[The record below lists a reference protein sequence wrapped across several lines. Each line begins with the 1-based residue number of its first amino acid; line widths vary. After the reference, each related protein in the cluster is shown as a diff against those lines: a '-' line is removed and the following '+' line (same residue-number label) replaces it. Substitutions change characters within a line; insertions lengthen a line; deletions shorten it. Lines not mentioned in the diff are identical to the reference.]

1 MNQKFLLALFI
12 SACFFAA
19 CGDKERQQQ
28 LDEREQAIAKQEM
41 DFATKAADYQSLIK
55 MRDSLRSRKTD
66 TVAFQQWPE
75 GIPGNW
81 NSKTLC
87 RESDCSDYV
96 VGDQRSDTW
105 VFEGDSTGIFM
116 RVINK
121 DKILRVYN
129 AHVDSTGIRLH
140 YKTDSTATRQVDI
153 SVVLDRAGNDLMKGT
168 QTISVNN
175 SCTAKFSVELT
186 RNSNP

>member
-1 MNQKFLLALFI
+1 MNQKLLLTLFI
-12 SACFFAA
+12 SACLFVA
-19 CGDKERQQQ
+19 CGDKDREKQ
-28 LDEREQAIAKQEM
+28 LDAREQAIAKQET
-41 DFATKAADYQSLIK
+41 DFAAKAADYQSLIK
-55 MRDSLRSRKTD
+55 MRDSLRSKKPD
-66 TVAFQQWPE
+66 TLALQQWPE

-81 NSKTLC
+81 NGKTLC
-87 RESDCSDYV
+87 RESDCTDYV

-116 RVINK
+116 KVINK

-129 AHVDSTGIRLH
+129 AQVDSTEIRLH

-153 SVVLDRAGNDLMKGT
+153 SVVLNRAGNDLMKGS